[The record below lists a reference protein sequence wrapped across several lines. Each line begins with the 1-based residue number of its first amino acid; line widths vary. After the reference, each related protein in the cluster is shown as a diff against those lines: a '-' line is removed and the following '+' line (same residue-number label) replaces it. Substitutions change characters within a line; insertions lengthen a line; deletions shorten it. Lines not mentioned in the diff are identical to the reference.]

1 MMHRKAVMIM
11 IKKLNI
17 ILWTVLLVVFSNSL
31 QAQYLKVKSKTG
43 KIRSVGAING
53 NVIAK
58 VKKGTLLIILEDAK
72 ASTNNYYKVK
82 CAEGDCEGWIVQT
95 AVKKIKED
103 LPDEIFENYKIA
115 TNLFGH
121 GQIPTGYYANLENL
135 DGVILKKEL
144 HQKIKN
150 HMLFKYDEVYTIIGQ
165 TDQDPYDT
173 VNLVL
178 LYTARSVNRKHKDRG
193 GRYDYKLNGYTYQ
206 DSWNREHVWPKSF
219 GFPNESDTA
228 YTDLHHIRPADRTI
242 NTDRN
247 NRSFD
252 YGTIPYFD
260 NDGKIKTECFTSND
274 WIWEPPDYVK
284 GDIARMVF
292 YMTVRYEGYEKD
304 GGIVNDLEIVDEIIP
319 KNSKES
325 KFGKL
330 STLLEWHTQDP
341 VDNWERRRNDIIY
354 KKFQGNRNP
363 FIDHPEYVDKIWH
376 K

>member
-1 MMHRKAVMIM
+1 MC
-11 IKKLNI
+11 
-17 ILWTVLLVVFSNSL
+17 TVLLVIFSNSL
-31 QAQYLKVKSKTG
+31 EAQYLKVKSKTG
-43 KIRSVGAING
+43 KIRSVSGING

-58 VKKGTLLIILEDAK
+58 IPKGTLLIILQDAK

-82 CAEGDCEGWIVQT
+82 CAEGNCEGWIVQT
-95 AVKKIKED
+95 SVRKIKGN
-103 LPDEIFENYKIA
+103 LPDEVFENYKIA
-115 TNLFGH
+115 TNIFGH
-121 GQIPTGYYANLENL
+121 GQIPSEYYANLEKL
-135 DGVILKKEL
+135 DGEVLKKEL
-144 HQKIKN
+144 HRRIKN
-150 HMLFKYDEVYTIIGQ
+150 HKRFKYDEVYSLLGII
-165 TDQDPYDT
+165 DQDPYDT
-173 VNLVL
+173 VNVVL
-178 LYTARSVNRKHKDRG
+178 LYTARSVSRKHKDWG

-274 WIWEPPDYVK
+274 WTWEPPDFVK
-284 GDIARMVF
+284 GDIARIIF
-292 YMTVRYEGYEKD
+292 YMAVRYEGYEKD
-304 GGIVNDLEIVDEIIP
+304 GIIVHDLEIVDEIIP
-319 KNSKES
+319 KNSKDA

-330 STLLEWHTQDP
+330 ATLLEWHKHDP

-354 KKFQGNRNP
+354 RKYQGNRNP
-363 FIDHPEYVDKIWH
+363 FIDHPEFVDKIWQ